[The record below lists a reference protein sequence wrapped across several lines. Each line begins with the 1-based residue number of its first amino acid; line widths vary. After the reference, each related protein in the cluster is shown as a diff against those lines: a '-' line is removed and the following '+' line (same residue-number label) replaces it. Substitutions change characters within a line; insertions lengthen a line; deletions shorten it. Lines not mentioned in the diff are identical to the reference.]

1 VQAHRATAGTRLSA
15 GSIVLAAAI
24 PLLFLHARWQ
34 PAWALELG
42 STTVDLTL
50 SDLAIVAV
58 LVAAVSAGVTQGLR
72 PLRAGVPLWIA
83 GGALL
88 AVVAIGVLRPEATGD
103 AQWSAHLVSALKF
116 VEYASLTVAVPLL
129 LRDRDGLVAPG
140 LVIVIW
146 TAAAAVVA
154 VAQFVGLD
162 VLDAAKAGWRQ
173 PSFVGHHDLAALGLL
188 AAAAGCAMLATRGCA
203 SLPPWTMPVGLASGC
218 VALILSG
225 SLAAAAGFTFGV
237 ATLGLIAWR
246 RSWLDTRRAAALAAV
261 VLVVLGGV
269 TALRADPLAS
279 FMRFLGTRDDTRRED
294 IETYSQRSVLAYI
307 GLRIFADDPA
317 LGVGWQRS
325 ARPEEFL
332 PYLDDARRRFP
343 SVAPEAFPAPGRE
356 WGVQNAYLQAG
367 ADLGVPGLLS
377 VVAVFATGLLLAVR
391 GARGSPAWAGVG
403 LACLCALLGL
413 IGLWNA
419 LGLVAGIPALAA
431 TALVLGSAV
440 TAASTA
446 SRA

>member
-1 VQAHRATAGTRLSA
+1 
-15 GSIVLAAAI
+15 VLAAAI

-34 PAWALELG
+34 PAWALDLG

-58 LVAAVSAGVTQGLR
+58 VVAAVGAALRHGLQ
-72 PLRAGVPLWIA
+72 PLRAGVPLWLA

-103 AQWSAHLVSALKF
+103 AQSSAHLVSALKL
-116 VEYASLTVAVPLL
+116 VEYASLAVAVPLL
-129 LRDRDGLVAPG
+129 LRDRDDLIAPALVT
-140 LVIVIW
+140 VTW
-146 TAAAAVVA
+146 TAVAAAIA
-154 VAQFVGLD
+154 VAQFLGFD
-162 VLDAAKAGWRQ
+162 VLDAAEAGWRQ

-188 AAAAGCAMLATRGCA
+188 AAAAGCAMLAVRSGIR
-203 SLPPWTMPVGLASGC
+203 LPHWTMPVAVSGGC

-225 SLAAAAGFTFGV
+225 SVAAAAGFALGV
-237 ATLGLIAWR
+237 AALGLAAWR
-246 RSWLDTRRAAALAAV
+246 RSWLDSRRAVALVAV
-261 VLVVLGGV
+261 VIVVLGGV

-279 FMRFLGTRDDTRRED
+279 FMRFLGTRDDTPRED

-307 GLRIFADDPA
+307 GLRIFVDNPA

-325 ARPEEFL
+325 ARLEEFL
-332 PYLDDARRRFP
+332 PYVDDARRRFP
-343 SVAPEAFPAPGRE
+343 SVAPEAFPSPGRE
-356 WGVQNAYLQAG
+356 WGVQNAFVQAG

-377 VVAVFATGLLLAVR
+377 VAAVFVTGLVLAAR
-391 GARGSPAWAGVG
+391 GARGSPTWAGLG
-403 LACLCALLGL
+403 LTCLCALLGL

-419 LGLVAGIPALAA
+419 LGLVAGIPTLAA

-446 SRA
+446 GRA